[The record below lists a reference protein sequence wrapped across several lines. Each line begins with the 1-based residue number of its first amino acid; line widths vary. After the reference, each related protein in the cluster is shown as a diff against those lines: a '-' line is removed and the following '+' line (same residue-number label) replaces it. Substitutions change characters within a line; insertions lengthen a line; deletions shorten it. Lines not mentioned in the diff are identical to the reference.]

1 MIPTHDS
8 VRQRLGLRFG
18 DCSKFGWRIRLNN
31 RFGYCDPDAWYEAVV
46 DGLVT
51 PDTTWLDVGGGKSIL
66 PFNKELAAALA
77 RRCKFLAA
85 VDPSPTVQQNRLAHE
100 VSQCMMEDYTAD
112 RLFDLVTM
120 RMVAEHIEQPDRV
133 VVHLATL
140 VKPGGRVVLI
150 TPNKWSP
157 ATIAS
162 ALIPSR
168 LHPAI
173 TRFLWGTKD
182 EDVFP
187 AVYRMNTR
195 RTLRTLFERHG
206 FREAGFHYC
215 PNCTTFQRFRWL
227 CIAERIAWRMLYRLG
242 LSYPENNLHGVYE
255 LAGLHSTTP
264 AMIVSKA
271 STSQPRSV
279 LSLAGE
285 APVDE

>member
-1 MIPTHDS
+1 MIPTPDS
-8 VRQRLGLRFG
+8 VRQRFVFRFG
-18 DCSKFGWRIRLNN
+18 DGSGFGWRVRLKKQ
-31 RFGYCDPDAWYEAVV
+31 FGYCDSDAWYEAVV

-66 PFNKELAAALA
+66 PFNRELAAAMA
-77 RRCKFLAA
+77 KRCKFLAA

-100 VSQCMMEDYTAD
+100 VAQCLIEDYATD
-112 RLFDLVTM
+112 RQFDLVTM
-120 RMVAEHIEQPDRV
+120 RMVAEHVERPDRV
-133 VVHLATL
+133 ASHLATL

-162 ALIPSR
+162 AMIPSR

-173 TRFLWGTKD
+173 TRFLWSTKD

-206 FREAGFHYC
+206 FRETGFHYC
-215 PNCTTFQRFRWL
+215 PNCTTFQRFRWAY
-227 CIAERIAWRMLYRLG
+227 IAELIAWRALCRLG
-242 LSYPENNLHGVYE
+242 ITYPENNLLGVYE
-255 LAGLHSTTP
+255 RA
-264 AMIVSKA
+264 
-271 STSQPRSV
+271 
-279 LSLAGE
+279 
-285 APVDE
+285 